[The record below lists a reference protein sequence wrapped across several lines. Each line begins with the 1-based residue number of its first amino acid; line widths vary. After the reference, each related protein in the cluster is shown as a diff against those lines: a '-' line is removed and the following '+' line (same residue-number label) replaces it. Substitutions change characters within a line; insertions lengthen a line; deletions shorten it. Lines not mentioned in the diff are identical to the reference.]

1 MRILALDLGTK
12 KCGLAIS
19 DPLQII
25 AQPLKTVFYARQDF
39 AVLIDALKTIIEQY
53 EPVVKIILGFPQ
65 TNNSKLNPTAKL
77 VLKFVKILK
86 AEWPK
91 LEIVLVDESYSSQ
104 RADHLM
110 QTIGLSNKTKK
121 QTRDKLAAQQ
131 ILEDYLV
138 KNTCGNL

>member
-25 AQPLKTVFYARQDF
+25 AQPLKTVFYTRQDF
-39 AVLIDALKTIIEQY
+39 ATLINALKTIIEQY

-77 VLKFVKILK
+77 VLKFTKILK

-104 RADHLM
+104 RADRLM
-110 QTIGLSNKTKK
+110 QTIGLSNKSKK

>member
-25 AQPLKTVFYARQDF
+25 AQPLKTVFYDRQDF
-39 AVLIDALKTIIEQY
+39 AALINALKTIIEQY
-53 EPVVKIILGFPQ
+53 KPVVKIILGFPQ
-65 TNNSKLNPTAKL
+65 TNHSKLNPTAKL
-77 VLKFVKILK
+77 VLKFAKVLK

-104 RADHLM
+104 RADRLM
-110 QTIGLSNKTKK
+110 QTIGLSNKSKK

-131 ILEDYLV
+131 ILEDYLI